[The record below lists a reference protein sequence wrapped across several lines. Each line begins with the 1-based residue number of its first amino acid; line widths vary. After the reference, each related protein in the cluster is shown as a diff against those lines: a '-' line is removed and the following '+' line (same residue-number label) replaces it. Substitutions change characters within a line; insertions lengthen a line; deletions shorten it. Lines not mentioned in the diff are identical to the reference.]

1 LGIPFKYSI
10 EPPSNYYSP
19 TLYSL
24 YAVYITATQ
33 ISYCNYPISKM
44 CCPIM
49 SVIFEK
55 VLYLI
60 PLKMPP
66 KRYGRFR
73 AYHAYITLGDYQ
85 TVRSPYPPSPHPDDA
100 W

>member
-1 LGIPFKYSI
+1 
-10 EPPSNYYSP
+10 
-19 TLYSL
+19 
-24 YAVYITATQ
+24 
-33 ISYCNYPISKM
+33 M

-73 AYHAYITLGDYQ
+73 ACHAYITLGDYQ
-85 TVRSPYPPSPHPDDA
+85 AVRSPYPPSPHPDDA
-100 W
+100 WCQWEFILFPFFSLDSSNIEN